1 MQEEIIGISTV
12 IRMLSEI
19 ERKIN
24 LPREDVRI
32 LEEKVV
38 QLAEHIESHIV
49 YSERAVDKAEEAMT
63 KRLEGMNEFRSQ
75 LTNQSKTFI
84 TYEVYDVNH
93 KLLESKIDN
102 ISKTVWI
109 GIGIA
114 IAFSFVVPIV
124 LHFIPSG

>member
-24 LPREDVRI
+24 LPRDDVRI

-38 QLAEHIESHIV
+38 QLAEHIESHIL
-49 YSERAVDKAEEAMT
+49 YSERAVEKAEDAMC
-63 KRLEGMNEFRSQ
+63 KRLEGMNEFRAQ
-75 LTNQSKTFI
+75 LSDQSKTFI
-84 TYEVYDVNH
+84 TYDVYDVNH
-93 KLLESKIDN
+93 KLLESKIDS

>member
-75 LTNQSKTFI
+75 LTDQSKMFMTI
-84 TYEVYDVNH
+84 DTYDVNH
-93 KLLESKIDN
+93 KLLESKIEALQK
-102 ISKTVWI
+102 IVW
-109 GIGIA
+109 GGLA
-114 IAFSFVVPIV
+114 VVSFIAFLIPV
-124 LHFIPSG
+124 LMHFL